1 MSSLNKFTEEIRDFL
16 SDQLTTDLR
25 HFGEAYT
32 GYHCPL
38 PVAREWTRILDGMGW
53 SVPAWPVEH
62 GGTGWSTE
70 QLVIF
75 RRELMLAH
83 APRLMNQGVIMLG
96 PVLIEFGTE
105 EQKEAFLPRI
115 RRGDDWWAQGYSEP
129 NAGSDLASLKTRA
142 VSDGD
147 HYIINGTKIWTT
159 DAHLCN
165 KIFCLVRTSD
175 EGKRQAGISF
185 LVFDLDLPGIEIRPI
200 FTFGGEHEFN
210 QVFFSDVR
218 VPKSALVGG
227 ENEGWTVAK
236 FLLVGER
243 AYSYAVFAHDYLN
256 RIRGFL
262 NQQDPGHEPLMRDS
276 ALRAKLADIEIELA
290 SLDAMEQNTLALMKQ
305 GRGAA
310 SALTS
315 VSKIHGTALQQR
327 VTELAV
333 EVMGPYALPQQPRLV
348 EHGSFKDLIG
358 VPNANTAVSV
368 AQYFGDRCITI
379 AGGTTE
385 VQKNIIATRVLGL

>member
-16 SDQLTTDLR
+16 SDQLTADLR

-38 PVAREWTRILDGMGW
+38 PVAREWTRILDDRGW
-53 SVPAWPVEH
+53 SVPAWPVEY

-105 EQKEAFLPRI
+105 EQKKAFLPRI

-175 EGKRQAGISF
+175 KGKRQAGISF

-256 RIRGFL
+256 RIRSFL

-333 EVMGPYALPQQPRLV
+333 EVMGLYALPQQPRLV
-348 EHGSFKDLIG
+348 EHGSFKELIG
-358 VPNANTAVSV
+358 VPSANTAVSV
-368 AQYFGDRCITI
+368 AQYFGDRCITV